1 MTDLHLQK
9 VKHHFVEDSV
19 HGWYE
24 TGEDEDGGEALV
36 GVVVAVPLLLP
47 KLAVTSLRC
56 LRRRSHPRRLDQL
69 RTHCRLWIPGRTC
82 STAAPSL
89 HGFTHGRQGPGVTRL
104 LRVANS
110 VL

>member
-1 MTDLHLQK
+1 MTYLLLLK
-9 VKHHFVEDSV
+9 VKRHFMKDIVY
-19 HGWYE
+19 GWYE
-24 TGEDEDGGEALV
+24 AGEEEDGGEVLMGAV
-36 GVVVAVPLLLP
+36 TAVPLLLP
-47 KLAVTSLRC
+47 KLAVTNFRC
-56 LRRRSHPRRLDQL
+56 PRRLSHLRSMDQL

-82 STAAPSL
+82 STAATSL